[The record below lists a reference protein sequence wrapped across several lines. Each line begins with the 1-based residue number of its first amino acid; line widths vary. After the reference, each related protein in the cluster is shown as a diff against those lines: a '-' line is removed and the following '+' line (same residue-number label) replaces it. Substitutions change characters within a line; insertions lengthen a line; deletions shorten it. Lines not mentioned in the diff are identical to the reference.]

1 MKLPLSSFG
10 CVPCT
15 TEHHLPW
22 RRRSGELGEQSRL
35 ISENL
40 AVTSHCSVAKT
51 WRDWKHPWTS
61 RLTVIQAQK
70 QTNKATTTKKNLPNS
85 RDIFYGFSHKK
96 QFFKITGRVPVPLIS
111 LVEFHDAKLISG
123 FWGGGSWGIWRGGF
137 TQNIGCH
144 DLFHGSPSSLKWSN
158 LSFCI

>member
-123 FWGGGSWGIWRGGF
+123 FWGGELGHLEGRFYSEHRLPRSVPWLTI
-137 TQNIGCH
+137 I
-144 DLFHGSPSSLKWSN
+144 S
-158 LSFCI
+158 